1 MIIDGDFMNYFASMK
16 PLPLFISISALC
28 IIVLSILFIQSKN
41 EQVEKHK
48 VLVLRNIGHQ
58 ILLHAKD
65 SNSIV
70 LPIQKLDAHTYQIS
84 FQHSF
89 AFIPDSL
96 ISLVQLELKKS
107 DFPQNYYV
115 SVIDCAQ
122 QSTIYA
128 FEINAKSGNLTP
140 CTGRKQGSGCYL
152 IQISFD
158 NLSQMQLFVWI
169 GLFCLSVLLAYV
181 LRKRF
186 KMYKKKTAPLETVE
200 TRMIGKFSFY
210 PSKQKLQIE
219 DRLIPLSE
227 KETKSLLIFM
237 NHVNQVIEREK
248 LIKEI
253 WAEEGI
259 IVISRNV
266 DVLVSKLRKKL
277 SDDPSI
283 KFINIHNKGYKLII
297 E

>member
-1 MIIDGDFMNYFASMK
+1 MK

-28 IIVLSILFIQSKN
+28 IFVFSFFLFHSKN
-41 EQVEKHK
+41 DGAEKHK

-65 SNSIV
+65 SSSTV
-70 LPIQKLDAHTYQIS
+70 LPIQKIDNHTYQIS

-115 SVIDCAQ
+115 SVIDCQQ

-158 NLSQMQLFVWI
+158 NSNQMQLLAGF
-169 GLFCLSVLLAYV
+169 GLACLLVVCGYYYWKQFTSSQK
-181 LRKRF
+181 KR
-186 KMYKKKTAPLETVE
+186 LELDTVE
-200 TRMIGKFSFY
+200 TRKIGKFSFY
-210 PSKQKLQIE
+210 PSKQILQIE
-219 DRLIPLSE
+219 HKLIQLSE
-227 KETKSLLIFM
+227 KESKSLLIFM
-237 NHVNQVIEREK
+237 DHVNQVIERDK

-253 WAEEGI
+253 WEEEGI
-259 IVISRNV
+259 IVIRRNV

-277 SDDPSI
+277 SDDPNI
-283 KFINIHNKGYKLII
+283 KFTNIPNKGYKLII

>member
-1 MIIDGDFMNYFASMK
+1 MIFDGEFMNYFAPMK
-16 PLPLFISISALC
+16 PLPLFISVSALC
-28 IIVLSILFIQSKN
+28 IILISFFLYQSKN
-41 EQVEKHK
+41 DQAEKHK

-65 SNSIV
+65 SSSTV
-70 LPIQKLDAHTYQIS
+70 LPIQKLDDHTYQIS

-115 SVIDCAQ
+115 SVIDCQQ

-158 NLSQMQLFVWI
+158 NASQIQLFIWI
-169 GLFCLSVLLAYV
+169 GLVCLLIIMGNFF
-181 LRKRF
+181 RK
-186 KMYKKKTAPLETVE
+186 KILVSQNKTESLENVE
-200 TRMIGKFSFY
+200 ARKIGQFSFY

-227 KETKSLLIFM
+227 KETKSLLIFID
-237 NHVNQVIEREK
+237 HINQVIEREK

-253 WAEEGI
+253 WEEEGI
-259 IVISRNV
+259 VVISRNV

-283 KFINIHNKGYKLII
+283 KFINIHNKGYKLVI